1 MSYSQ
6 LMDVM
11 LRSHLY
17 ILFSVNTNKRWT
29 NIQQKISKQNER
41 WDGSVHTKTYG
52 ATIKLIEIYQTLA
65 KNYQTT
71 PSIQAACGTCNCIV
85 DITVSSKNDT
95 SSQ

>member
-52 ATIKLIEIYQTLA
+52 ATIKLRFIKHWQKLPDNTI
-65 KNYQTT
+65 N
-71 PSIQAACGTCNCIV
+71 
-85 DITVSSKNDT
+85 SSGMWYM
-95 SSQ
+95 

>member
-52 ATIKLIEIYQTLA
+52 ATIKLIEIYQILA
-65 KNYQTT
+65 K
-71 PSIQAACGTCNCIV
+71 
-85 DITVSSKNDT
+85 ITRQHHQFKRHVVHVT
-95 SSQ
+95 V